1 MQTVIKQAICVNML
15 QSLDNSLIEAMDKC
29 CKKEPVFS
37 AMKDLGNLSHPKP
50 LFISSKIRKSSK
62 LF

>member
-1 MQTVIKQAICVNML
+1 ML